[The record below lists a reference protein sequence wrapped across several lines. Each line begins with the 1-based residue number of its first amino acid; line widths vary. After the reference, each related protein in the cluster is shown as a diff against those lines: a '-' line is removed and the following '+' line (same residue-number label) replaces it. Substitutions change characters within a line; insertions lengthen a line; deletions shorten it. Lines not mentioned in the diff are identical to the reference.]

1 MLVLNG
7 WSRPLRAAAGAQT
20 PCAPAGRP
28 PAGSPAPR
36 AGHRHGHHGDRR
48 EEAAFS
54 PRAARQ
60 TRGRAGLQVEGRER
74 TPREREPGGGE
85 AGLLAAPAPRG
96 RGSAA
101 SSGNRRGVCIGG
113 QNWRIRGAGSA
124 LGGGSGVR
132 PLPGSP
138 SPAPLPARLPA
149 GPSEKQTAFLA
160 RGSVARSWREPV
172 AGAPAPTP
180 PVAQRRSRLKASRES
195 AVGLS
200 PGWVRGG
207 GGPVLLLGGQ
217 TQTRG
222 VRWSERMRD
231 FARGR
236 LLRTSRP
243 PRAARKASESPII
256 KLVGIPSTVR
266 LKAPGCV

>member
-1 MLVLNG
+1 MSPSVLVLNG
-7 WSRPLRAAAGAQT
+7 WSRPLRAAAGAQN

-28 PAGSPAPR
+28 PAGSPVPR
-36 AGHRHGHHGDRR
+36 AGHRRGHHGDRR

-60 TRGRAGLQVEGRER
+60 TRGRAGLLAEGRER
-74 TPREREPGGGE
+74 TPREREPGGGQ

-132 PLPGSP
+132 PLPGSS

-149 GPSEKQTAFLA
+149 GPSAKQTAFLA
-160 RGSVARSWREPV
+160 RGSV

-207 GGPVLLLGGQ
+207 GVPCCCWGVKRRPAGCAGAKGCGTSPAGG
-217 TQTRG
+217 
-222 VRWSERMRD
+222 
-231 FARGR
+231 F
-236 LLRTSRP
+236 
-243 PRAARKASESPII
+243 
-256 KLVGIPSTVR
+256 
-266 LKAPGCV
+266 